1 MEGRDICQSIICHQD
16 KPLVSRMQSSSLS
29 SLEIGP
35 FLDDGKGLIQE
46 DREERPGLLPSRPPG
61 FLRSHL
67 SLHCGRVR
75 PPTPPPQIYIFE
87 NIRSTKMCWGRAL
100 NAPLGGDPHVE
111 PHLTPGHRASQIKM
125 QNISS
130 MPEGSLMPPQS
141 VPSPQ
146 THSSLSWETT
156 QSHTQDLH
164 VKHILPPRLLVGNT
178 GITLGLQPSFLF
190 YQGDPCV
197 GGFNTSGL
205 IDLFKMLDKIYGF
218 YLEKCTWPQGVACR
232 FQRVRTLKPIQS
244 PQVDSPCPLACTPH
258 AGGAENQ
265 ELPVPGRRKGER
277 AKRQGKEEKE
287 EEQRA
292 PQRVPRQLFPQDC
305 PACSCQAQ
313 RPAQLQDQLS
323 VVTLDP
329 TPPLLTP
336 SVLHF
341 LSWVFLVATSSAFA
355 GWQNMPRQNMP
366 HWHKDYF
373 ELKAI

>member
-1 MEGRDICQSIICHQD
+1 MRATAGNH
-16 KPLVSRMQSSSLS
+16 PGLSLS
-29 SLEIGP
+29 EATGPQRGGPSPAASAHGVDLGLEARLTESPGQTPPQRPRFSIP
-35 FLDDGKGLIQE
+35 APAVSTAACAA
-46 DREERPGLLPSRPPG
+46 RPGAATLQSGTGRGRPQPHPLPECEWRKPDQDAEYFQHAGRLPHASPVGTLPTDTLILVLGDNSKSHPG
-61 FLRSHL
+61 
-67 SLHCGRVR
+67 
-75 PPTPPPQIYIFE
+75 
-87 NIRSTKMCWGRAL
+87 
-100 NAPLGGDPHVE
+100 
-111 PHLTPGHRASQIKM
+111 
-125 QNISS
+125 
-130 MPEGSLMPPQS
+130 
-141 VPSPQ
+141 SPRQ
-146 THSSLSWETT
+146 AHSS
-156 QSHTQDLH
+156 
-164 VKHILPPRLLVGNT
+164 
-178 GITLGLQPSFLF
+178 PS
-190 YQGDPCV
+190 GDPCV

-341 LSWVFLVATSSAFA
+341 LSWVFLVATSSDSSSQYDSPGASLV
-355 GWQNMPRQNMP
+355 
-366 HWHKDYF
+366 
-373 ELKAI
+373 ELAESSICKETIAILNL